1 VTKTVPEGMPTFEK
15 QIFHWNVPFAD
26 RPSRAGRVLV
36 LGFSLLSMARL
47 PAAAQMHPDFL
58 AIGERDVNVPAIDI
72 PNQLSASEEVE
83 QAQLIDTLLL
93 EKLVLSEHR
102 ELLDYVQRLAEEL
115 RRWSDLKEPLHVR
128 LVRKQ
133 QYLASATLAGYL
145 YVDEDLLRTVA
156 SESELAGVLTHE
168 IGHLAARH
176 GSENIARLRQLK
188 ARSSQVSNTLLPGP
202 RENEQ
207 TCDLSAFWKGVRYEN
222 EIEADELA
230 TEYLWNSGFDPR
242 GLWTFLQRVGQRN
255 ESDAPAGPGPL
266 THPSISLRQQKI
278 QAVLDLLPPLS
289 SVRPDSPDFTAAR
302 ARLMQEHK

>member
-1 VTKTVPEGMPTFEK
+1 MTKTVTEGMPTFGK
-15 QIFHWNVPFAD
+15 RMFHWNVQLAD

-47 PAAAQMHPDFL
+47 PAAAQMHRDFL
-58 AIGERDVNVPAIDI
+58 AIGERDINVPDSSA
-72 PNQLSASEEVE
+72 PKQLSASAEVE
-83 QAQLIDTLLL
+83 QAQLIDALLL
-93 EKLVLSEHR
+93 EKLVLSENR
-102 ELLDYVQRLAEEL
+102 ELLDYVQGLAEEL
-115 RRWSDLKEPLHVR
+115 RRRSDLKEPLHVR

-188 ARSSQVSNTLLPGP
+188 ARSLQLSNTLLP
-202 RENEQ
+202 
-207 TCDLSAFWKGVRYEN
+207 LSAFWKGVRYEN

-230 TEYLWNSGFDPR
+230 TQYLWNSGFDPR
-242 GLWTFLQRVGQRN
+242 GLWTFLQRVGQRS
-255 ESDAPAGPGPL
+255 ESEAAAGPGPL
-266 THPSISLRQQKI
+266 THPPISLRQQKI

-289 SVRPDSPDFTAAR
+289 SIRPDSPEFTAAR
-302 ARLMQEHK
+302 ARLMAERK